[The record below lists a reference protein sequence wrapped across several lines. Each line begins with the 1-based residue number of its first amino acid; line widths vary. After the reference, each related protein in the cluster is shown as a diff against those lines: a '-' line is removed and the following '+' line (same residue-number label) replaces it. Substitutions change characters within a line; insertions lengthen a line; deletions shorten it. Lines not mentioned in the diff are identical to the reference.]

1 MRCCAVFQRHKKIQ
15 TLKTHY
21 FTLTYDCRIC
31 SPGKAGERRR
41 ARLHTTV
48 GCSHGDERRKY
59 DSKRF
64 SSHAEAYVKLQSFNI
79 AYLYTVYM
87 YVNVVYYHVNTGQ
100 MSSTACVSDSPPT
113 FHFPSPNIPFFSFH
127 SLLFPPLFLSY
138 QLSSLSFPLYALN
151 AGWKLES

>member
-1 MRCCAVFQRHKKIQ
+1 MSRCAAFQRHIKIQ

-79 AYLYTVYM
+79 AYLNTVNM
-87 YVNVVYYHVNTGQ
+87 YVNVVYYHVNSGQ
-100 MSSTACVSDSPPT
+100 M
-113 FHFPSPNIPFFSFH
+113 PS
-127 SLLFPPLFLSY
+127 
-138 QLSSLSFPLYALN
+138 A
-151 AGWKLES
+151 A

>member
-1 MRCCAVFQRHKKIQ
+1 MSRCVAFQRRIKIQ
-15 TLKTHY
+15 TLKTHQ

-79 AYLYTVYM
+79 AYSYTVYM
-87 YVNVVYYHVNTGQ
+87 YVNVVYDHVNSGQ
-100 MSSTACVSDSPPT
+100 MSSAACVSDPPPT
-113 FHFPSPNIPFFSFH
+113 LHFPSPNIPFFLFLFLAFPSSF
-127 SLLFPPLFLSY
+127 SLLSTVFSVFP
-138 QLSSLSFPLYALN
+138 SLRS
-151 AGWKLES
+151 

>member
-1 MRCCAVFQRHKKIQ
+1 MSRCAAFQRRIKIQ

-31 SPGKAGERRR
+31 SPGKAGERRS

-79 AYLYTVYM
+79 AYLYTVCM
-87 YVNVVYYHVNTGQ
+87 YVNVVNFHVNRGE
-100 MSSTACVSDSPPT
+100 MSNAACVSDPPPT
-113 FHFPSPNIPFFSFH
+113 FHFPSPSPSIPFLSLFIPCF
-127 SLLFPPLFLSY
+127 SLLCFSPINCLLCLSLFTL
-138 QLSSLSFPLYALN
+138 LMLA
-151 AGWKLES
+151 ES